1 MKKAFTLASVA
12 IAAMA
17 LSACGSKESASADTA
32 ATENVAAADTM
43 AMDANV
49 ADANSSAAAAI
60 PVTGQDFANTAAAS
74 DAFEIET
81 SKLVQS
87 KGSSA
92 DVKKFAAEMIK
103 AHTDSTAKIKAAAAK
118 ATPAI
123 TPVPTLTA
131 EQQGKLDA
139 LGKLSGADLDRQY
152 ATDQVAAHE
161 KTLAAMQAY
170 AESGDVPSLK
180 TAAGEIAPVVHG
192 HLDMAKA
199 LPK

>member
-1 MKKAFTLASVA
+1 MKKALTLASVA
-12 IAAMA
+12 FAALA
-17 LSACGSKESASADTA
+17 LSACGSNEAAPADTA
-32 ATENVAAADTM
+32 TVDNAAMGDTM

-49 ADANSSAAAAI
+49 ADANSSAAAAL

-87 KGSSA
+87 KGASA
-92 DVKKFAAEMIK
+92 DVKKFAGEMIK
-103 AHTDSTAKIKAAAAK
+103 AHTDSTAKIKAAAAN

-131 EQQGKLDA
+131 EQQSKLDA
-139 LGKLSGADLDRQY
+139 LSNLSGADLDRQY

-180 TAAGEIAPVVHG
+180 AAAAEIAPVVQG
-192 HLDMAKA
+192 HLEMARA

>member
-12 IAAMA
+12 VAALA
-17 LSACGSKESASADTA
+17 LSACGSNESTTTDTVATDNA
-32 ATENVAAADTM
+32 AVSDTM

-49 ADANSSAAAAI
+49 AETNSSAAAAV
-60 PVTGQDFANTAAAS
+60 PVTGQEFANAAAAS

-92 DVKKFAAEMIK
+92 EVKKFAADMIK
-103 AHTDSTAKIKAAAAK
+103 AHTDSTAKIKAAAVK
-118 ATPAI
+118 ASPAI

-139 LGKLSGADLDRQY
+139 LGQLSGADLDRQY

-180 TAAGEIAPVVHG
+180 TAAGEIAPVVQG

>member
-1 MKKAFTLASVA
+1 MLA
-12 IAAMA
+12 
-17 LSACGSKESASADTA
+17 ACGSNEAAPTETA
-32 ATENVAAADTM
+32 AVDNSAASDATAAD
-43 AMDANV
+43 ANLV
-49 ADANSSAAAAI
+49 DANSSAAAALL
-60 PVTGQDFANTAAAS
+60 VTGQDFANTAAAS

-139 LGKLSGADLDRQY
+139 LSQLSAADLDRQY
-152 ATDQVAAHE
+152 AADQVVAHE

-180 TAAGEIAPVVHG
+180 TAAGEIAPVVQG